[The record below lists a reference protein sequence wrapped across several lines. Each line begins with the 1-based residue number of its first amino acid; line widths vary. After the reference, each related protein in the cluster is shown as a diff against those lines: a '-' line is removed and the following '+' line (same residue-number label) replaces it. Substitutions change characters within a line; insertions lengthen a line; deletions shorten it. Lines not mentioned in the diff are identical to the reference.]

1 MRPTLLLLAIFA
13 LIISNLSI
21 GSDTNKVTQVKN
33 IQQLARSADDSKKII
48 MLEFASD
55 SCSYCD
61 VLENEIVSPMIISGD
76 YPRVLIRKVMIDRYS
91 KVTGFNGKSANG
103 TQIASQYNVVVT
115 PTLLF
120 LNAQNEEVSERIIGV
135 NSLDFFGGY
144 VDKAIETGLQ
154 KIH

>member
-1 MRPTLLLLAIFA
+1 MKV
-13 LIISNLSI
+13 
-21 GSDTNKVTQVKN
+21 SD
-33 IQQLARSADDSKKII
+33 IRQLARLASESRKII
-48 MLEFASD
+48 MLEFASH
-55 SCSYCD
+55 SCSYCQL
-61 VLENEIVSPMIISGD
+61 LENEIINPMIISKD
-76 YPRVLIRKVMIDRYS
+76 YPRVLIRKAMIDGYS
-91 KVTGFNGKSANG
+91 KVLGFDGKSING
-103 TQIASQYNVVVT
+103 SQLARQYNVTVT